1 MSDTLIP
8 RIAVIGCGGTISS
21 FGTSNL
27 DVMDYP
33 DEGRKLAVHEVLAHV
48 PEVGQ
53 IARIVPVTFRDV
65 SSTALTVED
74 WLRLRKV
81 IRTLCSE
88 QLDLAGIIIL
98 HGTGTLEE
106 TAFFLNL
113 TLDVPQTVVVVGAQR
128 PLNAVGSD
136 APMNV
141 LNAARIAADPRSRGR
156 GVLVALNDE
165 IHSAR
170 DVVKS
175 STYRVQAFRSP
186 DYGMLGQVDGDGVH
200 FFRKVDRPHTSE
212 SPFAPVADEIALPR
226 VDILYSYLGCDDVF
240 IDAAI
245 RAGAAGLVSAG
256 FAPGLVTPSAKQA
269 LERLAA
275 GGFPIVLCSRAYS
288 GRVARRH
295 RLMRHGMIAGEDF
308 SPQKARIL
316 LSLCLASGFG
326 IEDIRNSF
334 AAI

>member
-33 DEGRKLAVHEVLAHV
+33 DEGRKLSVHEVLAHV

-53 IARIVPVTFRDV
+53 IAQIVPVAFRDV

-113 TLDVPQTVVVVGAQR
+113 TLDVPQTVVVVVDAQLR
-128 PLNAVGSD
+128 VRGVKNLRIAD
-136 APMNV
+136 ASIMPTITTGNTQAPCV
-141 LNAARIAADPRSRGR
+141 IIGERWRRSSRLILPFQGLPDDGVSHLIGRRRRAAARQCR
-156 GVLVALNDE
+156 
-165 IHSAR
+165 
-170 DVVKS
+170 
-175 STYRVQAFRSP
+175 
-186 DYGMLGQVDGDGVH
+186 
-200 FFRKVDRPHTSE
+200 
-212 SPFAPVADEIALPR
+212 
-226 VDILYSYLGCDDVF
+226 
-240 IDAAI
+240 
-245 RAGAAGLVSAG
+245 
-256 FAPGLVTPSAKQA
+256 
-269 LERLAA
+269 
-275 GGFPIVLCSRAYS
+275 
-288 GRVARRH
+288 
-295 RLMRHGMIAGEDF
+295 
-308 SPQKARIL
+308 
-316 LSLCLASGFG
+316 
-326 IEDIRNSF
+326 
-334 AAI
+334 